1 MNTINNIEN
10 ICFTKNSNYYVVDI
24 DRTYKL
30 KEEDLKKYINMEN
43 GKYIIG
49 VSKSSGKRQISSFID
64 IEIKVDGVKKTIQY
78 CKIIIKD
85 VIDDKINVYF
95 EEGINK
101 EYTDFI
107 TELLFNKIKLLPFLK
122 IVKSDYKEFSD
133 LRDYYFKQV
142 DLYKKNVLELEKYKS
157 LYENFLEE
165 NLIKLFKDNGLEDYS
180 EYRLVCKKQKH
191 YKISFE
197 GLSFDIQ
204 ELKIKDVFIITSL
217 RDKENLYNFKRF
229 IEVFYQF
236 LEDNTIEM
244 YINNLDL
251 LEGLRK

>member
-1 MNTINNIEN
+1 MTTINNIEN

-24 DRTYKL
+24 DKTYKL
-30 KEEDLKKYINMEN
+30 KEEDLKKYIDMEN

-95 EEGINK
+95 EKGINK

-122 IVKSDYKEFSD
+122 IVKSDFKEYKD
-133 LRDYYFKQV
+133 LREYYYKQ
-142 DLYKKNVLELEKYKS
+142 LEIYKKNVTELEKYKP

-165 NLIKLFKDNGLEDYS
+165 NLIKLLKDNGLEDYS

-191 YKISFE
+191 YKVSFE

-204 ELKIKDVFIITSL
+204 KLKIKDVFIITSL
-217 RDKENLYNFKRF
+217 KDKEYLYNFKRF

>member
-1 MNTINNIEN
+1 MNIINNVEN

-30 KEEDLKKYINMEN
+30 KEEDLKKYINMGN

-49 VSKSSGKRQISSFID
+49 VSKFSGKRQISSFID
-64 IEIKVDGVKKTIQY
+64 IEIKVDGIKKTIQY

-95 EEGINK
+95 EKGINK

-133 LRDYYFKQV
+133 LKEYYYKQ
-142 DLYKKNVLELEKYKS
+142 LEIYKKNVTELEKYKP
-157 LYENFLEE
+157 LYKNFLEE
-165 NLIKLFKDNGLEDYS
+165 TLIKSLKDNGLDEYT

-191 YKISFE
+191 YKVSFE

-204 ELKIKDVFIITSL
+204 DLKIKDMFIITSL
-217 RDKENLYNFKRF
+217 KDKEYLYNFKRF

>member
-1 MNTINNIEN
+1 MNIINNIEN

-64 IEIKVDGVKKTIQY
+64 IEIKVDEVKKTIQY

>member
-1 MNTINNIEN
+1 MNIINNIEN
-10 ICFTKNSNYYVVDI
+10 ICFTKNSSYYVVDI
-24 DRTYKL
+24 DKTYKL

-43 GKYIIG
+43 NKYIIG
-49 VSKSSGKRQISSFID
+49 VSKFSGKRQISSFID
-64 IEIKVDGVKKTIQY
+64 IEIKVDGIKKTIQY

-95 EEGINK
+95 EKGINK

-133 LRDYYFKQV
+133 LKEYYYKQ
-142 DLYKKNVLELEKYKS
+142 LEIYKKNVLELEKYKS

-165 NLIKLFKDNGLEDYS
+165 NLIKLLKDNGMEDYS
-180 EYRLVCKKQKH
+180 KYDLVCKKQKH
-191 YKISFE
+191 YKVSFE
-197 GLSFDIQ
+197 WLSFDIQ
-204 ELKIKDVFIITSL
+204 DLKIKDMFIITSL
-217 RDKENLYNFKRF
+217 KDKEYLYNFKRF
-229 IEVFYQF
+229 IEVFYHF

>member
-1 MNTINNIEN
+1 MNIINNIEN
-10 ICFTKNSNYYVVDI
+10 ICFTKNSSYYVVDI
-24 DRTYKL
+24 DKTYKL
-30 KEEDLKKYINMEN
+30 KEEDLKKYIDMEN
-43 GKYIIG
+43 NKYIIG
-49 VSKSSGKRQISSFID
+49 VSKFSGKRQIREFID
-64 IEIKVDGVKKTIQY
+64 IEIKVDGIKKTIQY

-95 EEGINK
+95 EEGISK
-101 EYTDFI
+101 EYTNFV

-133 LRDYYFKQV
+133 LKDYYFKQV

-165 NLIKLFKDNGLEDYS
+165 NLIKLFKDNGLENHS
-180 EYRLVCKKQKH
+180 EYKLVCKKQKH
-191 YKISFE
+191 YKVSFE
-197 GLSFDIQ
+197 WLSFDIQ
-204 ELKIKDVFIITSL
+204 DLKIESMFIITSIK
-217 RDKENLYNFKRF
+217 DKEDLCNFKKF
-229 IEVFYQF
+229 IEIFHHF
-236 LEDNTIEM
+236 LEDNTVEM

>member
-165 NLIKLFKDNGLEDYS
+165 NLIKLFKDNGMEDHSKYD
-180 EYRLVCKKQKH
+180 LVCKKQKH
-191 YKISFE
+191 YKVSFE
-197 GLSFDIQ
+197 WLSFDIQ
-204 ELKIKDVFIITSL
+204 DLKIKDMFIITSL
-217 RDKENLYNFKRF
+217 KDKEYLYNFKRF

>member
-1 MNTINNIEN
+1 MNIINNVEN

-24 DRTYKL
+24 DKTYKL
-30 KEEDLKKYINMEN
+30 KEEDLKKYIDMEN
-43 GKYIIG
+43 NKYIIG
-49 VSKSSGKRQISSFID
+49 VSKFSGKRQISSFID
-64 IEIKVDGVKKTIQY
+64 IEIKVDGIKKTIQY

-95 EEGINK
+95 EKGINK

-122 IVKSDYKEFSD
+122 IVKSDFKEYKD
-133 LRDYYFKQV
+133 LREYYYRQ
-142 DLYKKNVLELEKYKS
+142 LEIYKKNVTELEKYKP
-157 LYENFLEE
+157 LYKNFLEE
-165 NLIKLFKDNGLEDYS
+165 SLIKSLKDNGLEDYS

-191 YKISFE
+191 YKVSFE

-204 ELKIKDVFIITSL
+204 DLKIKDIFIITSL
-217 RDKENLYNFKRF
+217 KDKEYLYNFKRF

-251 LEGLRK
+251 LEGLKK

>member
-133 LRDYYFKQV
+133 LKDYYFKQV